1 MKKFTLTIL
10 MLCLAFMAY
19 AVPAQRVAHVVKQAD
34 GTELTVYL
42 VGDEFLH
49 YYTTADEVPV
59 ARANDGSFYYAT
71 FSADG
76 ILTATATLA
85 HDKELRSVVEQQ
97 IVNANIQGG
106 VKENLNLLHQAK
118 AMRAKVMERANSGEV
133 LPEGEVNVP
142 VLLVEFA
149 DLKFTFTKELFEKML
164 NEEGYDAPTYY
175 SNVRMIGSARDY
187 FRDQSHGKFIPKF
200 VVSDIVT
207 ASQDMAYY
215 GGNDASGNDLR
226 VTYLVKEACLAMDD
240 KWDFS
245 IFDNNKDG
253 EVEFIYCIYAGHNE
267 AISGADPNTIW
278 PHKWYLSAQ
287 GNKIT
292 LDNVIVNEYA
302 CSSECFGLPRI
313 VDANGKHY
321 INGYGAM
328 CHEFSH
334 CLGLPDFYDT
344 GGGGNYG
351 MGVFSIMDSGCYNA
365 GGFVPIGYSAY
376 EKDFLG
382 WIEVEELTVPDKYTL
397 EPLIRSKQAY
407 KIVNDKNADEYYMLE
422 YRIKESWDAH
432 MPGEGLM
439 ITHVDYDANAWYRNT
454 VNNDANHQRMFLM
467 AAEKLTT
474 SSDAGAFWPYNGK
487 NALTDDTTP
496 AATVYT
502 GGFMGKP
509 ITNITKGNGVITF
522 SFMGG
527 VHVDAPAVLPATDI
541 TETGFTANW
550 TAVEGAS
557 KYNVD
562 LYKLKNVGDTG
573 ELDEDKETNPLDALT
588 GAPAEDYAGSW
599 KVKST
604 DGTNEYETVATISVM
619 TSGTKTYLQCK
630 GFSSVKPE
638 YGYDDTFLIEYN
650 ATTGLL
656 NLPAQYV
663 ESFVYQGDTCQTVLY
678 LTDSKASTL
687 FGGSLVGGFKD
698 GKIVLLN
705 AETNANKADSFAFIF
720 KSGDQYYLLSRFIG
734 LEWAPADAAAIA
746 AAKAPAMSVS
756 VEQPQRIMRADAQE
770 ETATLLYEDFSGFTD
785 TGKSMASKCDSYFS
799 VPGWSGSN
807 LYSEG
812 GKMRIGTASIAG
824 NATTPLLTSN
834 KRVVVSMM
842 ASLYD
847 SADTGVA
854 MTFSYIKDGEEIE
867 ICTRKVREAGRV
879 QFSFLP
885 DGDFQLKITTKS
897 STGKKRVVLS
907 QFTVSERLG
916 VQSQLVTSVETTETS
931 YAFSG
936 LETDTEYKYCV
947 SSIDAEGN
955 KSTAS
960 EFEFVV
966 LGTVETAIDV
976 VEVDCAADGIYD
988 LTGRKVDAPERGGI
1002 YIVRKGNSATKI
1014 LVK

>member
-1 MKKFTLTIL
+1 

-175 SNVRMIGSARDY
+175 SNIRMIGSARDY

-382 WIEVEELTVPDKYTL
+382 WIEAEELTVPDKYTL

-422 YRIKESWDAH
+422 YRIKESWDAY

-474 SSDAGAFWPYNGK
+474 NSDAGAFWPYNGK

-509 ITNITKGNGVITF
+509 ITNITKADGVVTF

-705 AETNANKADSFAFIF
+705 AETNANKADSFAYIF

-885 DGDFQLKITTKS
+885 DGDFQLKITTKG

-966 LGTVETAIDV
+966 LGTVETGIDA
-976 VEVDCAADGIYD
+976 VEVDSSADGVYD

>member
-1 MKKFTLTIL
+1 MKKITLTL
-10 MLCLAFMAY
+10 FMLCLAFMAY
-19 AVPAQRVAHVVKQAD
+19 AVPAQRVAHTVKQAD

-49 YYTTADEVPV
+49 YYTTADDVPV
-59 ARANDGSFYYAT
+59 VRANDGSFYYAVI
-71 FSADG
+71 SAEG
-76 ILTATATLA
+76 RLTATATLA

-97 IVNANIQGG
+97 IVAANIQGG
-106 VKENLNLLHQAK
+106 IKENLNLMHQAK
-118 AMRAKVMERANSGEV
+118 AMRAKVMERASSGEV

-142 VLLVEFA
+142 VILVEYA
-149 DLKFTFTKELFEKML
+149 DVKFTFTKELFQQML

-187 FRDQSHGKFIPKF
+187 FRDQSHGKFIPNF
-200 VVSDIVT
+200 VVSDVVT
-207 ASQDMAYY
+207 ASQNMEYY

-226 VTYLVKEACLAMDD
+226 VTYLVKEACLAMDE

-287 GNKIT
+287 GNRIT
-292 LDNVIVNEYA
+292 LDGVVLDEYA
-302 CSSECFGLPRI
+302 CSSECLGLPRI
-313 VDANGKHY
+313 VDANGKPY
-321 INGYGAM
+321 VNGYGAM

-344 GGGGNYG
+344 GGGGNFG
-351 MGVFSIMDSGCYNA
+351 MGVFSVMDSGCYNA
-365 GGFVPIGYSAY
+365 GGYVPVGYSSY
-376 EKDFLG
+376 EKGFLG
-382 WIEVEELTVPDKYTL
+382 WIDVEELTVPDKYTL
-397 EPLIRSKQAY
+397 EPLIHSKQAY
-407 KIVNDKNADEYYMLE
+407 KIVNDKNPNEYYMLE
-422 YRIKESWDAH
+422 YRVKESWDTY
-432 MPGEGLM
+432 MPGEGMM
-439 ITHVDYDANAWYRNT
+439 ILHVDYDANAWYRNT
-454 VNNDANHQRMFLM
+454 VNNDANHQRMTLITPENLNNST
-467 AAEKLTT
+467 AE
-474 SSDAGAFWPYNGK
+474 DAFWPYNGK
-487 NALTDDTTP
+487 NALTDETTP

-509 ITNITKGNGVITF
+509 ITNITKANGVITF

-527 VHVDAPAVLPATDI
+527 VHVDVPTVQPATDV

-550 TAVEGAS
+550 TSVTDAERYS
-557 KYNVD
+557 VD

-573 ELDEDKETNPLDALT
+573 ELEEDQYADPLDALE

-599 KVKST
+599 KIKST
-604 DGTNEYETVATISVM
+604 DGNGNEYETTATISVVKN
-619 TSGTKTYLQCK
+619 GTKTYLQCK
-630 GFSSVKPE
+630 GFASIRPE
-638 YGYDDTFLIEYN
+638 FNYDDTFLLEYD
-650 ATTGLL
+650 ATSGLVK
-656 NLPAQYV
+656 LPAQYV
-663 ESFVYQGDTCQTVLY
+663 EKFVYEGDTCETVLY
-678 LTDSKASTL
+678 LTDSKASQL
-687 FGGSLVGGFKD
+687 FGGTLIGGFKD
-698 GKIVLLN
+698 GKIVFLN
-705 AETNANKADSFAFIF
+705 SDENNNIADSFAFIF
-720 KSGDQYYLLSRFIG
+720 KYQEQYYLLSRFIG
-734 LEWAPADAAAIA
+734 FEWAPADAAA
-746 AAKAPAMSVS
+746 AKAPAMYVS
-756 VEQPQRIMRADAQE
+756 VDQPQRIMRAEAQE
-770 ETATLLYEDFSGFTD
+770 EVETLLLEDFSGFTD

-812 GKMRIGTASIAG
+812 GKMRIGAGTYAG
-824 NATTPLLTSN
+824 NAVTPVLTSD
-834 KRVVVSMM
+834 KRVVVQVI

-867 ICTRKVREAGRV
+867 ICTRKVKEAGKV

-885 DGDFQLKITTKS
+885 GGDFKLKISTKDA
-897 STGKKRVVLS
+897 TGKKRVVVNRL
-907 QFTVSERLG
+907 TVSERLG
-916 VQSQLVTSVETTETS
+916 VQSELIKSVETEETS
-931 YAFSG
+931 YAFTG

-955 KSTAS
+955 KSEAS

-976 VEVDCAADGIYD
+976 VEADSAADGIYD
-988 LTGRKVDAPERGGI
+988 LAGRKIDTPERGGI
-1002 YIVRKGNSATKI
+1002 YIVRKGNSVTKI

>member
-1 MKKFTLTIL
+1 MKKITLTL
-10 MLCLAFMAY
+10 FMLCLAFMAY

-59 ARANDGSFYYAT
+59 ALANDGSFYYAT
-71 FSADG
+71 LSDEG
-76 ILTATATLA
+76 RLTASATLA
-85 HDKELRSVVEQQ
+85 HDKALRSVVEQQ
-97 IVNANIQGG
+97 IVAANIQGG
-106 VKENLNLLHQAK
+106 IKENLNLLHQAK

-142 VLLVEFA
+142 VLLVEYA
-149 DLKFTFTKELFEKML
+149 DLKFTFTKELFEQML

-187 FRDQSHGKFIPKF
+187 FRDQSNGKFIPKF

-226 VTYLVKEACLAMDD
+226 VTYLVKEACLAMDE

-287 GNKIT
+287 GNRIT
-292 LDNVIVNEYA
+292 LDGVIVDEYA
-302 CSSECFGLPRI
+302 CSSECFGLPRV

-351 MGVFSIMDSGCYNA
+351 MNVFSIMDSGCYNA
-365 GGFVPIGYSAY
+365 GGYVPVGYTAY

-382 WIEVEELTVPDKYTL
+382 WIDAEELTVPEKYTL
-397 EPLIRSKQAY
+397 EPLIHSNKAY
-407 KIVNDKNADEYYMLE
+407 KIINDKNPNEYYMLE
-422 YRIKESWDAH
+422 YRIKESWDAF

-454 VNNDANHQRMFLM
+454 VNNDASRQRMCLISP
-467 AAEKLTT
+467 EKLTSGSNT
-474 SSDAGAFWPYNGK
+474 GAFWPYNGK
-487 NALTDDTTP
+487 NALTDETTP

-509 ITNITKGNGVITF
+509 ITNITNENGAITF

-527 VHVDAPAVLPATDI
+527 VHVDTPTVLPATDI

-550 TAVEGAS
+550 IAADGAK

-573 ELDEDKETNPLDALT
+573 ELDEDKYIDPLDALQ

-599 KVKST
+599 KIKST
-604 DGTNEYETVATISVM
+604 DGTNEYETTATISVLK
-619 TSGTKTYLQCK
+619 SGTKTYLQCK
-630 GFSSVKPE
+630 GFTSVRPE
-638 YGYDDTFLIEYN
+638 YNYDDTFLIEYN

-705 AETNANKADSFAFIF
+705 ADTNNNIADSFAFIF
-720 KSGDQYYLLSRFIG
+720 QSGEQYYLLSRFIG
-734 LEWAPADAAAIA
+734 LEWAPAGKA
-746 AAKAPAMSVS
+746 AAKAPAMYVS
-756 VEQPQRIMRADAQE
+756 VEQPQRIMRAEAQE
-770 ETATLLYEDFSGFTD
+770 EVETLLYEDFSGFTD
-785 TGKSMASKCDSYFS
+785 TGKSMASKCDNYFS

-854 MTFSYIKDGEEIE
+854 MTFSYVKDGEEIE
-867 ICTRKVREAGRV
+867 ICTRKVKEAGKV

-885 DGDFQLKITTKS
+885 GGDFQLKITTKN

-916 VQSQLVTSVETTETS
+916 VQSQLIRSVETAETS
-931 YAFSG
+931 YAFTG
-936 LETDTEYKYCV
+936 LETNTEYKYCV
-947 SSIDAEGN
+947 SSIDEEGN
-955 KSTAS
+955 KSEAS

-976 VEVDCAADGIYD
+976 VEVDSSADGIYD
-988 LTGRKVDAPERGGI
+988 LAGRKIDTPERGGI
-1002 YIVRKGNSATKI
+1002 YIVRKGNSLTKI